1 MQASHVFA
9 YYKIKQIIKTSKNP
23 KETSYWDENNKSV
36 DVLTLFLIVWFS
48 SLFDDLALLFCEAAE
63 AEPYN

>member
-9 YYKIKQIIKTSKNP
+9 YYKIKKIKKKAKTQKKQVNGR
-23 KETSYWDENNKSV
+23 KLKNKSV

-48 SLFDDLALLFCEAAE
+48 SLFDDLALLFCEA
-63 AEPYN
+63 EPYN